1 MHLGSAQ
8 SLKTCGKPSAVCQ
21 AAVGVCAKIKRSR
34 TGSLPRT
41 ASARRAALFFGLIPE
56 KAHDTD
62 LRRTSEAKSD
72 GSRRGDRIHDRE
84 GDALPAH
91 AILRAGTSRDRFGK
105 GGSVL
110 SPCAGI

>member
-21 AAVGVCAKIKRSR
+21 AAVGVGANTKRSR

-56 KAHDTD
+56 KA
-62 LRRTSEAKSD
+62 
-72 GSRRGDRIHDRE
+72 
-84 GDALPAH
+84 
-91 AILRAGTSRDRFGK
+91 
-105 GGSVL
+105 
-110 SPCAGI
+110 